1 MVNSECLQYFTTWK
15 AEGAW
20 GFISHFI
27 SLLKIVYTR
36 TLLYILLLYIQ
47 FGCFYSFCF
56 VLVFA
61 LFLFCCITAFRVYF
75 ISSSGEKAR
84 NCTPTCG
91 RKGQWDAFLKSWE
104 VFYAEKRDASISL
117 PTFSPHPCRCVRH
130 HFGGSISPKLLCA
143 TTSPNLDFL

>member
-1 MVNSECLQYFTTWK
+1 MQLVHRKTECTWGLLAILFPYWK
-15 AEGAW
+15 LSTQELC
-20 GFISHFI
+20 FI
-27 SLLKIVYTR
+27 Y
-36 TLLYILLLYIQ
+36 
-47 FGCFYSFCF
+47 FCF
-56 VLVFA
+56 MYSLGVFI
-61 LFLFCCITAFRVYF
+61 LSFLFLFLLWFLFCCITAFRVYF

-91 RKGQWDAFLKSWE
+91 RRGQWVAFLKSWE
-104 VFYAEKRDASISL
+104 VFYAEKRDASTSL

>member
-1 MVNSECLQYFTTWK
+1 MNVCN
-15 AEGAW
+15 
-20 GFISHFI
+20 I
-27 SLLKIVYTR
+27 SLLGRLKVHGG
-36 TLLYILLLYIQ
+36 LLAILFPYWKLSIQ
-47 FGCFYSFCF
+47 ELCFIYFCF
-56 VLVFA
+56 IYSLGVFILSVLFLFLL
-61 LFLFCCITAFRVYF
+61 LFLFCCNISFRVYF

-143 TTSPNLDFL
+143 TTSPNLDYL

>member
-1 MVNSECLQYFTTWK
+1 MVNILCLQLVHRKTECTWGLLAILFPYWK
-15 AEGAW
+15 LSTQELC
-20 GFISHFI
+20 FI
-27 SLLKIVYTR
+27 Y
-36 TLLYILLLYIQ
+36 
-47 FGCFYSFCF
+47 FCF
-56 VLVFA
+56 MYSLGVFI
-61 LFLFCCITAFRVYF
+61 LSFLFLFLLWFLFCCITAFRVYF